1 MRPSG
6 SVKQNFVYHSI
17 ETISATLFPLIAF
30 PYASRI
36 LLPDGIGQ
44 VQFFKSIINY
54 VVMLSSLGIP
64 MYGIREIAK
73 VRDDMSAMARTTA
86 ELLTLNLILAMIGY
100 AIIAF
105 LCCCVGKV
113 QENIP
118 LFLIMSSTILLTAI
132 GCPWFFQGVEDFR
145 FLTLR
150 SLLVRLVALVF
161 LFLFVKT
168 KEDLL
173 VYGIYSVIGAVGNNV
188 LNFIELQRRGVLR
201 SAKVHELHPWRH
213 FHGIL
218 LVFAFEAAMIV
229 YVNLDPVM
237 LGFMGE
243 VDSVGYFTAAI
254 KVIFI
259 LVTLVTTLS
268 AVLMPRA
275 SHLVS
280 QGEMEEFS
288 RLSKKSYDLLLW
300 AGIPLSVGI
309 AVMGSTVIDLFCGG
323 EYAPAV
329 LTLQILAPIVLVKS
343 VSNML
348 GRQVL
353 YPEGHIR
360 LVTLCT
366 SMGIVLNVVLNLL
379 LIPKYGQ
386 NGASAATVF
395 AECLILFLMLILA
408 RKLFGFKMMDRRIF
422 WYLLSGVL
430 LGVFCILLMRL
441 IPGLW
446 NRAIVIPV
454 LGAAFYVGLQLVTKD
469 ELTLD
474 ILQSLKK
481 GLLARG

>member
-1 MRPSG
+1 
-6 SVKQNFVYHSI
+6 
-17 ETISATLFPLIAF
+17 
-30 PYASRI
+30 
-36 LLPDGIGQ
+36 
-44 VQFFKSIINY
+44 
-54 VVMLSSLGIP
+54 
-64 MYGIREIAK
+64 
-73 VRDDMSAMARTTA
+73 
-86 ELLTLNLILAMIGY
+86 
-100 AIIAF
+100 
-105 LCCCVGKV
+105 
-113 QENIP
+113 
-118 LFLIMSSTILLTAI
+118 
-132 GCPWFFQGVEDFR
+132 
-145 FLTLR
+145 
-150 SLLVRLVALVF
+150 
-161 LFLFVKT
+161 
-168 KEDLL
+168 
-173 VYGIYSVIGAVGNNV
+173 
-188 LNFIELQRRGVLR
+188 
-201 SAKVHELHPWRH
+201 
-213 FHGIL
+213 
-218 LVFAFEAAMIV
+218 
-229 YVNLDPVM
+229 
-237 LGFMGE
+237 
-243 VDSVGYFTAAI
+243 
-254 KVIFI
+254 
-259 LVTLVTTLS
+259 
-268 AVLMPRA
+268 MPRA

-288 RLSKKSYDLLLW
+288 RLSKKSYDLVLW
-300 AGIPLSVGI
+300 AGIPLSVGV
-309 AVMGSTVIDLFCGG
+309 AVMGSTVIGLFCGG
-323 EYAPAV
+323 EYVPAV

-343 VSNML
+343 ISNML

-353 YPEGHIR
+353 YPEGHIK

-408 RKLFGFKMMDRRIF
+408 RKLFGFKMIDQRIF